1 METQENNQPLTLTV
15 GSDKIQLFSTLLQS
29 GIEIETTRGDVIG
42 TFLERL
48 PGFSEDYI
56 VETVQTIFL
65 NGTATDDLQTPLSG
79 DSPVLAISAAMPGLA
94 GAIFRKNSLHASL
107 RTAQTV
113 EEDGDTA
120 GTTTVTLKLFN
131 AIARDKGTMLLA
143 GGVNIKASNIT
154 DFLGHRSTLIPHI
167 ESATVAEQPI
177 QPSELTKTLSG
188 LDTVHLQI
196 IES

>member
-56 VETVQTIFL
+56 VEAVQTIFL

-79 DSPVLAISAAMPGLA
+79 GSPVLAISAAMPGLA

-143 GGVNIKASNIT
+143 GGVNIKAKNIT

-167 ESATVAEQPI
+167 ESAVVAEQPI
-177 QPSELTKTLSG
+177 QPSELTKTLQG